1 MPLPIPAPLRRFGR
15 HRGRWR
21 SAGAAVAV
29 ALALTATA
37 AAPASAATPAP
48 ASHNPVT
55 KGLDRK
61 DLDRSLAAIHS
72 AGMYGVYSA
81 VRDGKDEWRGAAGVA
96 DIDTGRPVRSQMEHR
111 IGSITKTFAAVGIL
125 QQVARDRIELD
136 APIARY
142 LPGVVPGDLGRRITV
157 RMLLNHTSGI
167 GDYIPGAFPSLR
179 RLDPQSIDDNRFR
192 HFSPLELVRY
202 GLAEPRTGEPGAV
215 HVYSNTNYVLAGL
228 ILTKV
233 TGQDAEKYLTRHV
246 IRAAGLRHTYFPRT
260 PYIEGPHA
268 KMYES
273 LYGRIDPPR
282 DYSVYDMS
290 WAWALGSLVSTTA
303 DLNQFYRAL
312 LTGKLL
318 APAELREMQTTVPV
332 RDATGRVQGYYGLG
346 LAAQDLP
353 CGRFWGHS
361 GAVFGAGTYALTSQD
376 GRRQVS
382 LGINLMKYQR
392 LDADPS
398 QSHPVDAALNTHIVQ
413 ALCGKATAGAGATGA
428 LLSPMETAVPA
439 AAAQH

>member
-1 MPLPIPAPLRRFGR
+1 MPLPIPALLRRPGR
-15 HRGRWR
+15 HRARWR

-37 AAPASAATPAP
+37 ATPASAATPAP
-48 ASHNPVT
+48 ASHNLVT

-61 DLDRSLAAIHS
+61 GLDRSLAAVHS
-72 AGMYGVYSA
+72 AGMYGVYAA
-81 VRDGKDEWRGAAGVA
+81 VRDGEDEWRGAAGLA
-96 DIDTGRPVRSQMEHR
+96 DVDTGRPVRSQMEHR
-111 IGSITKTFAAVGIL
+111 IGSITKTFTAVGIL
-125 QQVARDRIELD
+125 QQVARDRIALD
-136 APIARY
+136 APVARY
-142 LPGVVPGDLGRRITV
+142 LPGVVPGDLGRQITV

-179 RLDPQSIDDNRFR
+179 RLDPQSLDDNRFR

-202 GLAEPRTGEPGAV
+202 GLAEPRTGAPGAV
-215 HVYSNTNYVLAGL
+215 FSYSNTNYVLAGL

-260 PYIEGPHA
+260 PYIKGPHA

-312 LTGKLL
+312 LTGGLL
-318 APAELREMQTTVPV
+318 APAELREMQTTVAVPGLP
-332 RDATGRVQGYYGLG
+332 GRYYGLG
-346 LAAQDLP
+346 LYSQDMP
-353 CGRFWGHS
+353 CGRFWGHD
-361 GAVFGAGTYALTSQD
+361 GGVFGAGTYALTSPD

-382 LGINLMKYQR
+382 LGINLMKYQH

-398 QSHPVDAALNTHIVQ
+398 RPHPIDAALNTHIIQ
-413 ALCGKATAGAGATGA
+413 ALCGKAAAGAGTAGA
-428 LLSPMETAVPA
+428 LLSRRETASPA
-439 AAAQH
+439 AAVRH